1 VNRWILLP
9 LLLFVAIEALGV
21 WFWHTD
27 DVVCPACNGVG
38 RNELGYVCPTCA
50 GKGYLWRCSVPGAA
64 ALDTASFTLCFF
76 GLFFW
81 VFIINALYVM
91 ANPWVDKVDRMEW
104 GLNPMYYVWLYEFDR
119 RRWAA
124 QVTFFVGL
132 FTPIAGGYIFYILTY
147 NAVNITKAS
156 IGFLIGCIFL
166 ALLAISWYKGFWKPR
181 TTEVMYGE
189 SEALQGKD
197 DEKPA
202 DYYFPPRPP

>member
-1 VNRWILLP
+1 MDIFAQLVAAKVISGVVLSPERLHLTQP
-9 LLLFVAIEALGV
+9 LSL
-21 WFWHTD
+21 
-27 DVVCPACNGVG
+27 
-38 RNELGYVCPTCA
+38 
-50 GKGYLWRCSVPGAA
+50 SVSLAY
-64 ALDTASFTLCFF
+64 S
-76 GLFFW
+76 FW
-81 VFIINALYVM
+81 VYILNALYAM
-91 ANPWVDKVDRMEW
+91 ANPWIDKVDSMEW

-124 QVTFFVGL
+124 QVTFVVAL
-132 FTPIAGGYIFYILTY
+132 FAPIAGGYIFYTLTY
-147 NAVNITKAS
+147 NAVTFNNAS

-189 SEALQGKD
+189 REALQEKD